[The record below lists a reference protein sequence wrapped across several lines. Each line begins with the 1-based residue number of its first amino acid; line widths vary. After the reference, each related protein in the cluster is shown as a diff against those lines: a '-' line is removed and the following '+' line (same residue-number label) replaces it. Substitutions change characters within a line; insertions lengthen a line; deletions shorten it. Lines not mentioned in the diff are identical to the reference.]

1 MKKWGKWKKMEEEE
15 TDITSFPE
23 LVDAIR
29 HEREEGGGRRE
40 EGGGKQNGKM
50 GVRTQGKGK

>member
-1 MKKWGKWKKMEEEE
+1 MEEEE

-40 EGGGKQNGKM
+40 GGSKM
-50 GVRTQGKGK
+50 GRWELERREKESRI

>member
-1 MKKWGKWKKMEEEE
+1 MEEEE